1 MTQLLTFPC
10 EFNLKIFGKAESNLE
25 IIILPILTKYVDDL
39 KEGSLS
45 TKESK
50 NNKFISITVSFQAN
64 SKEQLDN
71 IYREITKHP
80 DVIMAL

>member
-1 MTQLLTFPC
+1 MTQLLKFPC
-10 EFNLKIFGKAESNLE
+10 EFNLKVFGKAESNLE
-25 IIILPILTKYVDDL
+25 TIVLPILTRYVDNL

-50 NNKFISITVSFQAN
+50 NNKFISITVSFQAKN
-64 SKEQLDN
+64 KEQLDN

-80 DVIMAL
+80 DVLMAL